1 MRDQEQSEAT
11 GFPVAPDAEN
21 ALLGCMLNDMTG
33 LYDLHGP
40 RLKDELF
47 HLELQR
53 IIAHA
58 MIDMHVSAMPV
69 DVVTVGDW
77 LRKSGDLERIGGRPR
92 LTELLTCVPFGSAGM
107 AASYIPILEGMA
119 ARRMLLKQSDALRVA
134 AFDYSADWKDCLLQA
149 EGALFDAHS
158 RTSHN
163 GMQHVSKILPK
174 VIREIEETVNRKG
187 HVTNGVATGFT
198 SFDRMTMGLKA
209 GLHIIAARPS
219 RGKTAVLM
227 QMALHIS
234 MGFGD
239 YPEFDQAPL
248 DVGIFSLETDDV
260 SLVKRGLLNLAALNM
275 QRVRDG
281 QMSRAQQDALKQE
294 CVTGRRVNNR
304 IPYVE
309 ARLHVEA
316 SYMLSI
322 QDFRSRLRMLVKRL
336 GLRVVF
342 VDYLQLMTSS
352 SKRARDNRNLEIA
365 EISVGLKQAALELGI
380 PIIVLAQLNRDG
392 DVGRPKL
399 SHLRECGQIEQ
410 DADSV
415 SMICD
420 APEWAGKDDP
430 EDAPWKYVGIDLV
443 KQKDGPTT
451 SDGDPLVLRFDKEFF
466 RLTSVDEKLF
476 SNSDEQRQ
484 ASSVPR
490 DKNTYDRQKGPRGRP
505 RKDAGPSPWEETSDP
520 ENTPLL

>member
-1 MRDQEQSEAT
+1 MSDFDPV
-11 GFPVAPDAEN
+11 FPMAPDAEN
-21 ALLGCMLNDMTG
+21 ALLGCMLHDMTG
-33 LYDLHGP
+33 VYEMHGP
-40 RLKDELF
+40 RLKSELW

-53 IIAHA
+53 LLAHT
-58 MIDMHVSAMPV
+58 MLDMHVSAQPV
-69 DVVTVGDW
+69 DVVTVTDW
-77 LRKSGDLERIGGRPR
+77 LRVKGDLERIGGAERVTS
-92 LTELLTCVPFGSAGM
+92 LFTSVPFGSAGM
-107 AASYIPILEGMA
+107 AASYIPILEGME
-119 ARRMLLKQSDALRVA
+119 ARRMLLRQSDALKLA
-134 AFDYSADWKDCLLQA
+134 ALDYTQDWKEALLQA

-163 GMQHVSKILPK
+163 GMVHVSKILPK
-174 VIREIEETVNRKG
+174 VIKEIEQTVSRKG
-187 HVTNGVATGFT
+187 HVTNGTATGFT

-219 RGKTAVLM
+219 KGKTAVLM

-239 YPEFDQAPL
+239 YTEFDQEPK

-260 SLVKRGLLNLAALNM
+260 SLVKRGLLNVAGLNM
-275 QRVRDG
+275 QRIRDG
-281 QMSRAQQDALKQE
+281 QMSRAQLESLQQE
-294 CVTGRRVNNR
+294 CMTGKRVQNR
-304 IPYVE
+304 LPMVD

-316 SYMLSI
+316 SYMMSI
-322 QDFRSRLRMLVKRL
+322 QDFRSRLRMLKKRL
-336 GLRVVF
+336 GLSVVF

-365 EISVGLKQAALELGI
+365 EISVGLKQAALEMGI

-410 DADSV
+410 DADTV

-420 APEWAGKDDP
+420 APEWASKDDP
-430 EDAPWKYVGIDLV
+430 EDAPWKWVGLDIV

-451 SDGDPLVLRFDKEFF
+451 SDQDPLVLRFDKEFF
-466 RLTSVDEKLF
+466 RLTSRDEKLF
-476 SNSDEQRQ
+476 SNSPSEQQDRGEPRQ
-484 ASSVPR
+484 KS
-490 DKNTYDRQKGPRGRP
+490 TYDRPKGPRGRP
-505 RKDAGPSPWEETSDP
+505 RKDHGPSANEVFHNEHDQDLIP
-520 ENTPLL
+520 